1 MFLKYGDAKYIDVA
15 ETSLFNNCLDGVS
28 LDGKTFYYPNV
39 LETDLYNKKAR
50 AKWFGTACCP
60 ANITRLIPQV
70 GSYLYAKQKNDIY
83 CLMYAGSE
91 TSIDLENG
99 QTVKLTQSTEY
110 PYDGNIKIE
119 VSPKKNNQ
127 EFGINVR
134 IPTWIGEQFTPGE
147 LYDYTSK
154 ATGYTL
160 KINGKKVSEKMYS
173 LEKGFVEIDRK
184 WKRGD
189 QIELSLPMP
198 VRINKSI
205 AKVEA
210 NKDRFAVTRGPLVY
224 CAEEPDNGY
233 IQRYFVDKK
242 LSDSDLRI
250 GKMDGVLSGIVSIT
264 IPAKEALPDSV
275 KSASLKLI
283 PYYAHSNRKV
293 GTMSVWL
300 PEKKELAKPNY
311 EALGIKKF
319 PKIRAS
325 IHEKDQGNNSP
336 AGLYKWLDPENSHEK
351 LPRWSSWGA
360 WGKEQWVE
368 FDLGEIKDVKNV
380 APYFYDTGKDKQIA
394 IPKKWHVETRET
406 EDGKWIKM
414 VPYNTDTYSTLLDSY
429 NTVQPDKD
437 LKARYIKIVMT
448 PLRDDLGVGLLSVNV
463 GTEE

>member
-1 MFLKYGDAKYIDVA
+1 
-15 ETSLFNNCLDGVS
+15 
-28 LDGKTFYYPNV
+28 
-39 LETDLYNKKAR
+39 
-50 AKWFGTACCP
+50 
-60 ANITRLIPQV
+60 
-70 GSYLYAKQKNDIY
+70 
-83 CLMYAGSE
+83 
-91 TSIDLENG
+91 
-99 QTVKLTQSTEY
+99 
-110 PYDGNIKIE
+110 
-119 VSPKKNNQ
+119 
-127 EFGINVR
+127 
-134 IPTWIGEQFTPGE
+134 
-147 LYDYTSK
+147 
-154 ATGYTL
+154 
-160 KINGKKVSEKMYS
+160 
-173 LEKGFVEIDRK
+173 
-184 WKRGD
+184 
-189 QIELSLPMP
+189 
-198 VRINKSI
+198 
-205 AKVEA
+205 
-210 NKDRFAVTRGPLVY
+210 
-224 CAEEPDNGY
+224 
-233 IQRYFVDKK
+233 
-242 LSDSDLRI
+242 
-250 GKMDGVLSGIVSIT
+250 MDGVLSGIVSIT

-275 KSASLKLI
+275 KLASLKLI

-311 EALGIKKF
+311 EALGVKKF
-319 PKIRAS
+319 TRIRAS
-325 IHEKDQGNNSP
+325 IHENDKGNNSP